1 MLLVTISRHITGV
14 LCLVLFLHCAKISA
28 QETLSVQVI
37 EVSSEQVNEQ
47 ITLSGEV
54 NALLTSRLSIETD
67 GLVRELFVDVG
78 SHVTKGD
85 KLLVLDDALAM
96 QSVKETGAAV
106 AAAQATFDDAER
118 LFNEA
123 QRLIDANHIAQTE
136 FRTRQSR
143 RDEARAMLDQA
154 TAQRDRQKE
163 VLENH
168 TLYAPFSGVISQK
181 NVEVGEWH
189 QTGSQVL
196 QLVSSDNVRV
206 DVRLP
211 QEVYPRLQN
220 VKQVVLLPDTAPD
233 KRIDGEIAT
242 VVPVGTSAGRSFL
255 VRLQPVAPEPELI
268 PGTSARATIEFE
280 VNQQAIVV
288 PRDAL
293 LRQPDGNVSAFVVK
307 NGKAERRKLKL
318 GGSGDYG
325 IEVLEGLQQGEQVV
339 VRGNEVLSDGQAVKV
354 KVVTEGELSQ

>member
-1 MLLVTISRHITGV
+1 MLLNRLSRYVISVFFLV
-14 LCLVLFLHCAKISA
+14 LCIKVSA
-28 QETLSVQVI
+28 QEPLAVQVI

-78 SHVTKGD
+78 SQVNKGD
-85 KLLVLDDALAM
+85 KLLVLDEALAT
-96 QSVKETGAAV
+96 QSLKEADASVSAAR
-106 AAAQATFDDAER
+106 ATFDDAER
-118 LFNEA
+118 LFTEA
-123 QRLIDANHIAQTE
+123 QRLIDANHIAQSE
-136 FRTRQSR
+136 FSTRKSR
-143 RDEARAMLDQA
+143 RDEARSMLDQA
-154 TAQRDRQKE
+154 VAQRDLRQE
-163 VLENH
+163 VLANH

-196 QLVSSDNVRV
+196 QLVSSDDVRV

-211 QEVYPRLQN
+211 QEVYPRLKN
-220 VKQVVLLPDTAPD
+220 VKRIHLLPDTAPNKKIEGD
-233 KRIDGEIAT
+233 IAT

-255 VRLQPVAPEPELI
+255 VRLQPVNPQPELI

-293 LRQPDGNVSAFVVK
+293 LRQPDGNVSAFVV
-307 NGKAERRKLKL
+307 NDGTAERRKLTL

-325 IEVLEGLQQGEQVV
+325 IEVTGGLQQGEQVV
-339 VRGNEVLSDGQAVKV
+339 VRGNEVLTDGQKV
-354 KVVTEGELSQ
+354 KVQKISEGELSQ